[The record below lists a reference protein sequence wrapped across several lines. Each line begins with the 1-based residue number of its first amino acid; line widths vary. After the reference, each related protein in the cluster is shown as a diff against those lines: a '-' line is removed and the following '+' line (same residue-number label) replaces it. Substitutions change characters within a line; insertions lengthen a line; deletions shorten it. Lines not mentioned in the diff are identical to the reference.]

1 MSNPPSDP
9 ARPTTAPPGSAEKIA
24 VLTAR
29 AELRL
34 GLFVAGDATGA
45 RQLED
50 CRPCPSRELLRCQR
64 ERLLLG
70 ALNGDPRTARE
81 LAAAFAIPLGRVH
94 VSLRLLKE
102 AGVVTWSRKGGWRLA
117 EVPQLPTSL

>member
-1 MSNPPSDP
+1 VSLPPSDP

-34 GLFVAGDATGA
+34 GLFVPGDVEGA
-45 RQLED
+45 RERQAPHVHAFQVPLH
-50 CRPCPSRELLRCQR
+50 CQR
-64 ERLLLG
+64 ERLLLDH
-70 ALNGDPRTARE
+70 LNGHVRAARE
-81 LAAAFAIPLGRVH
+81 LATALALPLGRVQ
-94 VSLRLLKE
+94 VALALLKE

-117 EVPQLPTSL
+117 EL